1 MIALKKLYGDE
12 LLRLALVLSLL
23 KVDPNDYL
31 ESETQQLLAG
41 LHISNGSD
49 WGDQE
54 ARTLIRPRFVH
65 PKSLDNIL
73 INYERQ
79 LFEELNSLGRYGSSF
94 SENNIQWNNRG
105 PVLHTYL
112 VNNVATDTVVP
123 ELAAAN
129 DTSDGVSADDNVA
142 QEVKVEDV
150 ERETSDV
157 VVTLSADY
165 FNNRTEEDTKPDV
178 SDEEDTKADVFE
190 AFDETPSRRAEADI
204 FEEIATRTFD
214 VNDFFQSDEMQIKK
228 EPEEEVLE
236 VRVKKEQEDLYD
248 DNAMDE
254 FVPYFTAKAEK
265 FQYGE
270 PNSVF
275 DQNLADLQDYGDIFE
290 DVKELRNLE
299 YLDVKQQQ
307 DNLEQYLMEN
317 TPLDSE
323 VYQPMFDDD
332 ELVLNVKRER
342 ASTSF
347 TSASSSGVSE
357 MDVASP
363 PPNVKLEP
371 DEGHHSGDE
380 LTQEDMDLIEV
391 LWKQDVDMGFSL
403 EDPIQPS
410 APHATK
416 VELGDQIDKELKMAE
431 EKIQQK
437 KEESAIE
444 KVKASLL
451 NPDDKEDDP
460 WAGLS
465 YTVDTETGEYLI
477 QGELPR
483 ELVSGE
489 SLELLE
495 EALQLVELG
504 DEAKDDQPQAVEGSS
519 SDGAMLHPAMR
530 HVPHHLAHYQH
541 QRWQDL
547 ASLLT
552 IPPPPEQYQ
561 HYQHHNISAH
571 AHAHGAGGYAHNYHA
586 PIAPIPD
593 KHPDAYG
600 AAATPLEGAYKAETH
615 HPQHDNIYY
624 QNGTGEMPPPPA
636 SDGFLQS
643 ILNDEDLQL
652 MDMAMNEGMY
662 TMRMLDGAAGGHHAP
677 HNHSHMMIAERD
689 SASDSA
695 VSSMGSERVP
705 SLSDGEWCDG
715 SDSAQEFHSSKF
727 RPYDGSYGRER
738 SHQPQKKHH
747 MFGKRCF
754 QEQNQPAPSM
764 ENLTP
769 RPAVVKYECPEQ
781 TYTHENM
788 HMHNVEFGA
797 RQLAHAHA
805 HAPPHAAPAPAPAP
819 SVAPAL
825 DLNSAHSSHAL
836 LQNGLASGPARYA
849 YATPE
854 RVRHNHTYSA
864 PGLAPERPALRDKRV
879 RRLTDGSVSDG
890 GSSAAGHLSRDEKR
904 AKALGI
910 PMEVHD
916 IINLPMDEF
925 NERLSKHDLSEA
937 QLSLIRDIR
946 RRGKNKV
953 AAQNC
958 RKRKLDQI
966 TSLADE
972 VRTVRD
978 RKVRTQRD
986 HHALTAERQRVKE
999 RFAALY
1005 RHVFQVSIQ
1014 TGPDHFPRRRGAHGA
1029 RPQGAHAARPP
1040 RAHGR
1045 EAARQG
1051 TLRGALQ
1058 TRVPSE
1064 YTNWTRSLPSPTR
1077 CARCATARCARS
1089 ATTTRS
1095 RPRGSASRN
1104 ASRRSTD
1111 TCSK

>member
-1 MIALKKLYGDE
+1 MISLKKLYGDE

-31 ESETQQLLAG
+31 ERETQQMIAG

-49 WGDQE
+49 WSLEQE

-73 INYERQ
+73 INYERE
-79 LFEELNSLGRYGSSF
+79 LFEELNSLGRYGNSYLEYNDRMFYS
-94 SENNIQWNNRG
+94 RG
-105 PVLHTYL
+105 RPVLHTYL
-112 VNNVATDTVVP
+112 VNNVATDTVAPV
-123 ELAAAN
+123 LATATVVENA
-129 DTSDGVSADDNVA
+129 DDSVSADDNVA
-142 QEVKVEDV
+142 QEVKVEEEEEESHEAVNQPDA
-150 ERETSDV
+150 
-157 VVTLSADY
+157 VVTLSPD
-165 FNNRTEEDTKPDV
+165 FLHNHTE
-178 SDEEDTKADVFE
+178 S
-190 AFDETPSRRAEADI
+190 DI
-204 FEEIATRTFD
+204 FAEIASRSFD
-214 VNDFFQSDEMQIKK
+214 VNEFLVQPSEMQIKQ
-228 EPEEEVLE
+228 ENDESDFE
-236 VRVKKEQEDLYD
+236 VRVKKEKDSDDLYS
-248 DNAMDE
+248 DNAIDFM
-254 FVPYFTAKAEK
+254 PYFNSKSELDL
-265 FQYGE
+265 GE
-270 PNSVF
+270 TNSVF
-275 DQNLADLQDYGDIFE
+275 QQNLADLQDFGDE
-290 DVKELRNLE
+290 NKELKNDLE

-307 DNLEQYLMEN
+307 ENLEQYLMEN

-323 VYQPMFDDD
+323 VYELAPMFED
-332 ELVLNVKRER
+332 ELVLSVKRER

-347 TSASSSGVSE
+347 TASSSGVSD
-357 MDVASP
+357 MDVSSDGP
-363 PPNVKLEP
+363 DIKLEP

-403 EDPIQPS
+403 EDPVQPEG
-410 APHATK
+410 PTATK
-416 VELGDQIDKELKMAE
+416 VLGDEIEQELKLAE
-431 EKIQQK
+431 EEIVKK
-437 KEESAIE
+437 KENAEIE

-451 NPDDKEDDP
+451 NSEIKEDDP

-465 YTVDTETGEYLI
+465 YTVDTETGEYVI
-477 QGELPR
+477 QGDLPS
-483 ELVSGE
+483 ELVSSE
-489 SLELLE
+489 ETRFDLLE

-504 DEAKDDQPQAVEGSS
+504 DEAETKNEPPEAIEGSS
-519 SDGAMLHPAMR
+519 SSSSDSSSGDMLHPAMR
-530 HVPHHLAHYQH
+530 HVPHHPLAHYHNQSLMRSMSVE

-552 IPPPPEQYQ
+552 IPPPPPPDQYQ
-561 HYQHHNISAH
+561 HYHHHHHHQHPHNIT
-571 AHAHGAGGYAHNYHA
+571 AHGAAGGYAPNYHA
-586 PIAPIPD
+586 AIPAPVPE
-593 KHPDAYG
+593 KHPDAYAG
-600 AAATPLEGAYKAETH
+600 AAAPLEGAYKVESAQ
-615 HPQHDNIYY
+615 HPQQHDPIYY
-624 QNGTGEMPPPPA
+624 QNGPPEMAAGPTNQ
-636 SDGFLQS
+636 DGFLQS

-662 TMRMLDGAAGGHHAP
+662 TMRMLDGAGVHHPP
-677 HNHSHMMIAERD
+677 HHSHSHMMITERD

-727 RPYDGSYGRER
+727 RPYDAAYGRER
-738 SHQPQKKHH
+738 SASHQPQKKHH

-754 QEQNQPAPSM
+754 QEPPAAPPM
-764 ENLTP
+764 EPVP
-769 RPAVVKYECPEQ
+769 RPGVVKYECPEQ
-781 TYTHENM
+781 AYHHENM

-797 RQLAHAHA
+797 RHQL
-805 HAPPHAAPAPAPAP
+805 APPHMT
-819 SVAPAL
+819 SLQPAL

-836 LQNGLASGPARYA
+836 LQSNVGTTPGRFT

-864 PGLAPERPALRDKRV
+864 PIAAADHRPAAVRDKRV
-879 RRLTDGSVSDG
+879 RRLTDGSMSDG
-890 GSSAAGHLSRDEKR
+890 GSSATSSGQHLTRDEKR

-910 PMEVHD
+910 PLEVQD

-978 RKVRTQRD
+978 RKLRTQRE
-986 HHALTAERQRVKE
+986 HSSLLAERQRVKE

-1005 RHVFQVSIQ
+1005 RHVFQNLRDPEGRPVSSQ
-1014 TGPDHFPRRRGAHGA
+1014 HYSLQQAADGNVVLVPKMPQHQDHPMNRTSDDDMDRKAKHYE
-1029 RPQGAHAARPP
+1029 Q
-1040 RAHGR
+1040 
-1045 EAARQG
+1045 
-1051 TLRGALQ
+1051 
-1058 TRVPSE
+1058 
-1064 YTNWTRSLPSPTR
+1064 
-1077 CARCATARCARS
+1077 
-1089 ATTTRS
+1089 
-1095 RPRGSASRN
+1095 
-1104 ASRRSTD
+1104 
-1111 TCSK
+1111 

>member
-541 QRWQDL
+541 QSLMRTMSVEQRWQDL

-1005 RHVFQVSIQ
+1005 RHVFQNLRDAEGRPLSSAQYSLQQAADGNVVLVPKMQ
-1014 TGPDHFPRRRGAHGA
+1014 HDHPM
-1029 RPQGAHAARPP
+1029 
-1040 RAHGR
+1040 
-1045 EAARQG
+1045 
-1051 TLRGALQ
+1051 
-1058 TRVPSE
+1058 
-1064 YTNWTRSLPSPTR
+1064 NRSSDDDMER
-1077 CARCATARCARS
+1077 
-1089 ATTTRS
+1089 
-1095 RPRGSASRN
+1095 
-1104 ASRRSTD
+1104 
-1111 TCSK
+1111 KKHYE

>member
-94 SENNIQWNNRG
+94 SENNVQWNNRG

-150 ERETSDV
+150 ERETPDV
-157 VVTLSADY
+157 VVTLSPDY
-165 FNNRTEEDTKPDV
+165 FNNRTEEVEHTTDA
-178 SDEEDTKADVFE
+178 SDEEDTKVDVFE
-190 AFDETPSRRAEADI
+190 AFEETPSRRAEADI
-204 FEEIATRTFD
+204 FEELATRTFD
-214 VNDFFQSDEMQIKK
+214 VNDFFQSEEMQIKK
-228 EPEEEVLE
+228 EPEEVLE

-265 FQYGE
+265 FQFGE

-290 DVKELRNLE
+290 DVKELTNLE

-323 VYQPMFDDD
+323 VYRPMFDDD
-332 ELVLNVKRER
+332 ELVLDVKRER

-416 VELGDQIDKELKMAE
+416 VELGDQIDKELKIAE

-437 KEESAIE
+437 KEDIE

-465 YTVDTETGEYLI
+465 YTVDTETGEYLL

-519 SDGAMLHPAMR
+519 SDSAMLHPAMR

-541 QRWQDL
+541 QSLMRTMSVEQRWQDL

-600 AAATPLEGAYKAETH
+600 AAATPLEGAYKADPH

-764 ENLTP
+764 ETLTP

-781 TYTHENM
+781 AYAHENM

-797 RQLAHAHA
+797 RQLAHAH
-805 HAPPHAAPAPAPAP
+805 PLPAPAPAQAP
-819 SVAPAL
+819 AVAPAL

-836 LQNGLASGPARYA
+836 LQNGLSPGPARYA

-890 GSSAAGHLSRDEKR
+890 GSCAGAGHLSRDEKR

-986 HHALTAERQRVKE
+986 HHTLTAERQRVKE

-1005 RHVFQVSIQ
+1005 RHVFQNLRDAEGRPLSSAQYSLQQAADGNVVLVPKMQ
-1014 TGPDHFPRRRGAHGA
+1014 HDHPM
-1029 RPQGAHAARPP
+1029 
-1040 RAHGR
+1040 
-1045 EAARQG
+1045 
-1051 TLRGALQ
+1051 
-1058 TRVPSE
+1058 
-1064 YTNWTRSLPSPTR
+1064 NRSSDEDMDR
-1077 CARCATARCARS
+1077 
-1089 ATTTRS
+1089 
-1095 RPRGSASRN
+1095 
-1104 ASRRSTD
+1104 
-1111 TCSK
+1111 KKHYE